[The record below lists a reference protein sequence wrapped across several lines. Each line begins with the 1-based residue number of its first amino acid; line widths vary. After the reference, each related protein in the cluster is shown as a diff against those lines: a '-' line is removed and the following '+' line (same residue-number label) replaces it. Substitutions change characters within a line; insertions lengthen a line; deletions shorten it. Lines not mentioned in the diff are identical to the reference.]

1 MRRVIILLL
10 AVMGC
15 RKETLPEFCYNN
27 EQIQC
32 IGKNNMRMFNVKD
45 IDMETPAI
53 EITPDGG
60 FITSTYSPGFPGERE
75 GLLIRWDK
83 DGNII
88 WYKHMKD
95 DSYRF
100 SGIYKVK
107 GDKYL
112 VDNWAG
118 GNFWEVDLQ
127 GNITQTS
134 IPGAH
139 SDEYAYNESV
149 SGWDRIV
156 TIYVADSLR
165 LCLRAYDVESYTRLW
180 VACDTVYKTEPKP
193 GLTVFKH
200 REGFVGAGPARD
212 DNDDAFLMFKMDS
225 TGRLLWSRFV
235 NIGLSLKVSV
245 GIEAYDGNIFLFDQT
260 GTMMKFDSVGNLLW
274 HKRTV
279 DYFPDGT
286 AMSGVYS
293 LSYTPDGKYM
303 AIGNP
308 DYNFT
313 NCISALKFD
322 DDGNVY
328 FARLYCLVDGGMG
341 YPVYSKTTT
350 DGYIV
355 VSGLCFF
362 RGDENRYNHYICVFK
377 IDKYGNVVWE

>member
-1 MRRVIILLL
+1 MRRAIVVFLVLI
-10 AVMGC
+10 GC

-27 EQIQC
+27 EQIYC
-32 IGKNNMRMFNVKD
+32 IGENNIRMFKVEGR
-45 IDMETPAI
+45 DMLTPAI

-75 GLLIRWDK
+75 GLLIRWDRN
-83 DGNII
+83 GNII
-88 WYKHMKD
+88 WYKHLRD
-95 DSYRF
+95 DRHRF
-100 SGIYKVK
+100 SGIYRVK

-134 IPGAH
+134 IPGIN
-139 SDEYAYNESV
+139 SDEYEYNESV

-156 TIYVADSLR
+156 SIYMADSLR
-165 LCLRAYDVESYTRLW
+165 LCLRAYDVESYTKLW
-180 VACDTVYKTEPKP
+180 VRCDTVHKTEPIL
-193 GLTVFKH
+193 GQIVFKH
-200 REGFVGAGPARD
+200 KEGFVGAGPARD
-212 DNDDAFLMFKMDS
+212 NDNAFLMFKVDS
-225 TGRLLWSRFV
+225 TGRLLWSRLV

-245 GIEAYDGNIFLFDQT
+245 GIEAYDGNIFLFGQG
-260 GTMMKFDSVGNLLW
+260 GTMMKFDSLGNLLW

-286 AMSGVYS
+286 GMSGVYG

-308 DYNFT
+308 DYNFRR
-313 NCISALKFD
+313 CISALKFD
-322 DDGNVY
+322 DEGSIY
-328 FARLYCLVDGGMG
+328 FARLYCLVDGSIG
-341 YPVYSKTTT
+341 YPVYSRTTT

-355 VSGLCFF
+355 VSGSCFF
-362 RGDENRYNHYICVFK
+362 RGDENLYPCVFK
-377 IDKYGNVVWE
+377 IDKDGNVVWE